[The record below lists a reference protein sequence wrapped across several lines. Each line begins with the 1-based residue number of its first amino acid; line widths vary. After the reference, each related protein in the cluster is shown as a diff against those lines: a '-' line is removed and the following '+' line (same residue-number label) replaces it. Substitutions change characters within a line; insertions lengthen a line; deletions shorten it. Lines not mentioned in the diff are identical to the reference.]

1 MTEDNRDK
9 LNIRLH
15 IYDTDIPVTIAREDE
30 EDYRNA
36 AKLITD
42 TINAYAAHFKGRRSD
57 KELLYMALIEIALR
71 FEQESRRNDTAP
83 YSNILGKLTSEIEEA
98 LKVDAFS
105 RSFAKSRDV
114 KEEKN
119 ITKQIL

>member
-1 MTEDNRDK
+1 MYNATERQIAGAMTEDNRDK

-42 TINAYAAHFKGRRSD
+42 TINAYAVHFKGRRSD
-57 KELLYMALIEIALR
+57 KELLYMALIEIALL

-83 YSNILGKLTSEIEEA
+83 YSNILVKLTSEIEDA
-98 LKVDAFS
+98 LKD
-105 RSFAKSRDV
+105 
-114 KEEKN
+114 
-119 ITKQIL
+119 

>member
-1 MTEDNRDK
+1 MYNATERQIAGAMTEDNRDK

-15 IYDTDIPVTIAREDE
+15 IYDTDIPVTITREDE

-42 TINAYAAHFKGRRSD
+42 TINAYAVHFKGRRSD

-83 YSNILGKLTSEIEEA
+83 YSNILVKLTSEIEDA
-98 LKVDAFS
+98 LKD
-105 RSFAKSRDV
+105 
-114 KEEKN
+114 
-119 ITKQIL
+119 